1 MKNKLAWFI
10 TLLLIYACDN
20 EVKQKI
26 EVLPLIKLHPA
37 EVFYHDSKIFPLISA
52 LFIDSTKTLIEEFYH
67 RRFDTIDFSGGFLV
81 AKNGQVIFES
91 YAGNSDYQL
100 NTKNSANTPL
110 HVASISK
117 VLTSTA
123 LFRLIDKEMVQLDDL
138 VQEILP
144 EFPYSDITFRMLLN
158 HRSGLP
164 HYSKF
169 KFEPGIWDDSKI
181 QTNDDVL
188 NILVTE
194 QPKLLSVPGTK
205 FNYCNTNF
213 VVIALAIEKLTQL
226 SFPKAMK
233 KLVFDPLNM
242 EHTFVFEYPVHHN
255 KVSNSYTSK
264 LEFVPFNFL
273 DGIYGDKNCYSTPQ
287 DLLRFD
293 LSTYND
299 TFVSKKIKAEA
310 YRGYSYEKPGV
321 KNYGLGIRIK
331 EWENNQRMFYHTGWW
346 HGNTANYISVKS
358 DTLTIVVL
366 SNKYTKKVYESFRIT
381 GLFGYPFKLSDDET
395 EVVIK

>member
-1 MKNKLAWFI
+1 MTNKFVWFI
-10 TLLLIYACDN
+10 AVLLVYACN
-20 EVKQKI
+20 NKVQEKI
-26 EVLPLIKLHPA
+26 EPIPVIKVHPA
-37 EVFYHDSKIFPLISA
+37 EAFYHDSKNFPLISA
-52 LFIDSTKTLIEEFYH
+52 LFKDSTKTIIEEFYH

-81 AKNGQVIFES
+81 AKNGQIIFES
-91 YAGNSDYQL
+91 YAGNSDYDL
-100 NTKNSANTPL
+100 NKKNNANTPL

-123 LFRLIDKEMVQLDDL
+123 LFRLIDKGLVQLDDL
-138 VQEILP
+138 VTKVLP
-144 EFPYSDITFRMLLN
+144 EFPYTDITFRMLLN

-164 HYSKF
+164 HYAYF

-188 NILVTE
+188 NILVKE
-194 QPKLLSVPGTK
+194 RPKLLSVPGSK

-213 VVIALAIEKLTQL
+213 VIIALAIEKLTQL
-226 SFPKAMK
+226 PFPKAMK

-242 EHTFVFEYPVHHN
+242 KHTFIFEYPVHHN
-255 KVSNSYTSK
+255 MVSNSYTSK
-264 LEFVPFNFL
+264 LELVPFNYL

-299 TFVSKKIKAEA
+299 TFVSKKIKQEA
-310 YRGYSYEKPGV
+310 YKGYSYEKVGV

-331 EWENNQRMFYHTGWW
+331 EWENNQQIFYHTGWW
-346 HGNTANYISVKS
+346 HGNTCNYISLKS

-381 GLFGYPFKLSDDET
+381 GLFGYPFTLDSTDE
-395 EVVIK
+395 ID